1 MAKSETAPE
10 ADHGAEAL
18 ASARRVI
25 RIEAE
30 ALEAASERLGDNFS
44 RAVETLFRCEGR
56 IVVIGMGKSGQICR
70 KIAATL
76 ASTGTSSLF
85 VHAAEASHGD
95 LGMLTRGDVCI
106 AISNS
111 GTTREVVDLLPS
123 MKRIR
128 TPIIAITGGLDS
140 PLAESAD
147 ILLDSSI
154 REEACPLGLAPT
166 ASTTVQL
173 AIGDALAVALLE
185 RRGFSSDDFAKLH
198 PGGALGRQLLR
209 VSNVMRPAAEVPTV
223 SQDTPMREALE
234 VMTGG
239 GLGVVAVLA
248 EQSRLVGVVTDGD
261 VRRGVLRIENFVE
274 QTAERTMTPSPKT
287 VSPRAFAA
295 EALATMEEFSITS
308 LFVADPESG
317 RLDGIVHLHDLLKA
331 DVA

>member
-1 MAKSETAPE
+1 MAKSEKAPE
-10 ADHGAEAL
+10 ADHGADAL

-30 ALEAASERLGDNFS
+30 ALEAAAERLGDNFS
-44 RAVETLFRCEGR
+44 RAVETLFRCKGR

-106 AISNS
+106 AVSNS

-209 VSNVMRPAAEVPTV
+209 VGNVMRPAEEVPTV
-223 SQDTPMREALE
+223 SRDTLMREALE
-234 VMTGG
+234 VMTRG

-248 EQSRLVGVVTDGD
+248 DESRLVGVVTDGD
-261 VRRGVLRIENFVE
+261 VRRGVLGIENFVD
-274 QTAERTMTPSPKT
+274 QSAERAMTPSPKT

-295 EALATMEEFSITS
+295 EALAAMEEFSITS
-308 LFVADPESG
+308 LFVADSESG
-317 RLDGIVHLHDLLKA
+317 RLAGIVHLHDLLKA

>member
-1 MAKSETAPE
+1 MAKSENISE

-18 ASARRVI
+18 DSARRVI
-25 RIEAE
+25 RIEVE
-30 ALEAASERLGDNFS
+30 ALETAAERLGDNFAD
-44 RAVETLFRCEGR
+44 AVETLFRAEGR

-128 TPIIAITGGLDS
+128 TPIIAITGGTDS
-140 PLAESAD
+140 ALAESAD
-147 ILLDSSI
+147 IVLDSSI

-209 VSNVMRPAAEVPTV
+209 VENVMRPAKDVPTV
-223 SQDTPMREALE
+223 SKETLMRDALE
-234 VMTGG
+234 IMTRG

-248 EQSRLVGVVTDGD
+248 DKDRLVGVVTDGD
-261 VRRGVLRIENFVE
+261 VRRGVLGIDNFVD
-274 QTAERTMTPSPKT
+274 QTAERAMTPSPKT
-287 VSPRAFAA
+287 VSPSAFAA
-295 EALATMEEFSITS
+295 EALATMEEFSITA
-308 LFVADPESG
+308 LFVADPDEG
-317 RLDGIVHLHDLLKA
+317 RLAGIVHLHDLLKA